1 MVVVVLET
9 IMSCSTCCCC
19 WLVGRVSLFSN
30 SDAAAFCIFIHVCVC
45 VLIIVVSSLI
55 SYWIHKIIHHNQPL
69 THSLTTN

>member
-30 SDAAAFCIFIHVCVC
+30 SDAAAAAFCIFIHVCVC
-45 VLIIVVSSLI
+45 DVCVDNS
-55 SYWIHKIIHHNQPL
+55 
-69 THSLTTN
+69 